1 MTRPF
6 FSKKERHI
14 PMSRPSSRKTRIPFW
29 LLRAVAFYFQRVGH
43 RAAMSSGVAL
53 GDLCRLLLRS
63 KRRRVC
69 SNLEKAF
76 PHRAGTVFLKWTE
89 VEVFRHFGRMG
100 AEFLRFPVLDERWLR
115 EHVFLENLDLV
126 RECLSEGRGVLAFI
140 AHFGNWELISK
151 RLALEIDVP
160 CHVVTRR
167 IRDPNVDAFIR
178 KHRAAYGGALSL
190 SSEDDGIRS
199 ILRALARNEIV
210 VLAVDQ
216 SAGPPE
222 GLPVPFFGRLAG
234 THAGAA
240 RIALRH
246 NRPLLPAFSC
256 RLPCG
261 SHRVRFGP
269 LLDVAS
275 DSSLPEEE
283 RVVRLTSRLTALVEE
298 RIREHP
304 EQWIWMHNRWK
315 GIPS

>member
-1 MTRPF
+1 MARSP
-6 FSKKERHI
+6 
-14 PMSRPSSRKTRIPFW
+14 SRKTRIPFCV
-29 LLRAVAFYFQRVGH
+29 LRAIAFFFQRIGH
-43 RAAMSSGVAL
+43 RAALRAGAAL
-53 GDLCRLLLRS
+53 GDLCRLLLAS

-69 SNLEKAF
+69 SNLELAF
-76 PHRAGTVFLKWTE
+76 PQEAGTDFLKWTE

-100 AEFLRFPVLDERWLR
+100 AEFLRFPVLDDRWLR
-115 EHVFLENLDLV
+115 EHVFIENLDLV
-126 RECLSEGRGVLAFI
+126 RQCLSEGRGVLAFI

-160 CHVVTRR
+160 CHVVTRK
-167 IRDPNVDAFIR
+167 IRDPNIDSFIR
-178 KHRAAYGGALSL
+178 EHRAHYGGALSL
-190 SSEDDGIRS
+190 CSEDAGIRA
-199 ILRALARNEIV
+199 ILKALARNEIV

-222 GLPVPFFGRLAG
+222 GIPVPFFGRLAG
-234 THAGAA
+234 THVGAG

-246 NRPLLPAFSC
+246 KLPLLPAFSC

-269 LLDVAS
+269 LLDVPS
-275 DSSLPEEE
+275 DSSLSEQE
-283 RVVRLTSRLTALVEE
+283 RIVRLTSRLTGLVEE

-315 GIPS
+315 GMPS